1 MTRLLERQNQRSDVR
16 AANVPAQLV
25 HSRTALVLQGPPVY
39 GYMRVPCDISDDKVW
54 HLEQDLRA
62 YAAAKGF
69 CFVAFFY
76 EFECGSQEAFN
87 DLVDELQRAGAH
99 YVLVPT
105 LRHLARN
112 SPLQNMMLAR
122 LEFDAAAEVFTLG
135 EIS

>member
-1 MTRLLERQNQRSDVR
+1 MTRLLERQSQRQDVR
-16 AANVPAQLV
+16 STNVPTQLV
-25 HSRTALVLQGPPVY
+25 NPRTGLVVQGPPVY
-39 GYMRVPCDISDDKVW
+39 GYMRVPCDLPDEKVW

-62 YAAAKGF
+62 YAAAKRF

-76 EFECGSQEAFN
+76 EFVCGSQDAFN
-87 DLVDELQRAGAH
+87 DLVGELQRAGAH

-112 SPLQNMMLAR
+112 ILLQNMMLAR
-122 LEFDAAAEVFTLG
+122 LEFDAAAEVLTLG